1 MVGARRGHARDEV
14 MLPLNANMGL
24 VIPTPIERGTSREK
38 KLTLIVPTQVAL
50 PKDLHVLARIPAEVE
65 RVSPLRWLWLLKDP
79 EARTCSK
86 KPMVGLR
93 LVAERKSTPPNAVPN
108 LESVVLSTQWNP

>member
-1 MVGARRGHARDEV
+1 

-50 PKDLHVLARIPAEVE
+50 PKDLHVLARIPTEIEAEA
-65 RVSPLRWLWLLKDP
+65 PLCRFGLLKYPKTSTSSDEP
-79 EARTCSK
+79 IISFGLVTKRQPPTPDTIPNFELIVFLPQRDTNLRCQCPRTRA
-86 KPMVGLR
+86 L
-93 LVAERKSTPPNAVPN
+93 
-108 LESVVLSTQWNP
+108 